1 MLGRQHAQKYR
12 SQQTVPV
19 ATHTGAL
26 GGVHLHF
33 PWPFVGA
40 FSESPAVATLD
51 GNASSQGV
59 SEPLVLGGLFTS
71 WGPSCLSQ
79 ESGEGGKTLVGM

>member
-1 MLGRQHAQKYR
+1 MGARGA
-12 SQQTVPV
+12 
-19 ATHTGAL
+19 ATDSHTGAL